1 MTEYTIYN
9 DIARRTQGDIYIGVV
24 GPVRTGKSTFI
35 KRFMDLLVIPNIEN
49 EHVRERTL
57 DELPQ
62 SAAGKTIMT
71 TEPKFIPNEAVNI
84 SIQDNASFNVRLIDC
99 VGYCVNGAQ
108 GHTEDG
114 EPRMVSTPWFEEDIA
129 FDKAAQIGT
138 EKVIREHS
146 TIGLVVTTDGS
157 ICDIPRYEYVSA
169 EERVVSELKELN
181 KPFIILLNSA
191 MPESSSAKSLKEELE
206 EKYQVPVF
214 LFSCADMGVS
224 DINNIIRSV
233 LFEFPIKEIDINL
246 PGWIDALD
254 SSHYLKSSIYDTVRN
269 ATCDM
274 EKIRDVNSI
283 AQKLEENEYIARA
296 KIDDISLGEGVVI
309 VNTEANEGLF
319 YAILGETTGLSITND
334 EELVS
339 MLCSLSKAKKEYD
352 KIASALLQVRQT
364 GYGIVS
370 PEIEELSLKDPE
382 IVRQGGRYGVR
393 LRASAPSIHLIRADI
408 ETEINPIVGSEK
420 QSEELV
426 HYLLSE
432 FENDP
437 VKIWESNI
445 FGKSLHDL
453 VNEGLQGKLS
463 RMPNEAR
470 EKLQETLQRIINEG
484 SGGLICIIL

>member
-1 MTEYTIYN
+1 MEQYKIYN
-9 DIARRTQGDIYIGVV
+9 DIAERTQGDIYIGVV

-35 KRFMDLLVIPNIEN
+35 KRFMDLLVLPNIEN
-49 EHVRERTL
+49 EHIRTRAI

-62 SAAGKTIMT
+62 SGAGRTIMT

-84 SIQDNASFNVRLIDC
+84 SVSENASFNVRMIDC
-99 VGYCVNGAQ
+99 VGYCVAGAQ

-114 EPRMVSTPWFEEDIA
+114 EPRMVTTPWFEEDIP
-129 FDKAAQIGT
+129 FDKAAEIGT

-146 TIGLVVTTDGS
+146 TIGLVITTDGS
-157 ICDIPRYEYVSA
+157 ICDIPRYEYVAS
-169 EERVVSELKELN
+169 EERVVSELKKID

-191 MPESSSAKSLKEELE
+191 IPESESAQKLKAELQ
-206 EKYQVPVF
+206 EKYSVPVF
-214 LFSCADMGVS
+214 LFSCAEMRLEE
-224 DINNIIRSV
+224 INNIMKCV
-233 LFEFPIKEIDINL
+233 LYEFPLKELGINL
-246 PGWIDALD
+246 PGWIDALPQD
-254 SSHYLKSSIYDTVRN
+254 HYLKASIYETVRN
-269 ATCDM
+269 SVNNIS
-274 EKIRDVNSI
+274 KISHVESVSPRLS
-283 AQKLEENEYIARA
+283 ENEYVQNSYVANISPGKGTALIN
-296 KIDDISLGEGVVI
+296 IDAVD
-309 VNTEANEGLF
+309 GLF
-319 YAILGETTGLSITND
+319 YNVLGETTGLQISND

-339 MLCSLSKAKKEYD
+339 MLCSLSDAKREYD
-352 KIASALLQVRQT
+352 KIANALLQVRQT

-370 PEIEELSLKDPE
+370 PGIEELTLQEPE

-408 ETEINPIVGSEK
+408 ETEVSPIVGSEK

-426 HYLLSE
+426 HYLLGE

-453 VNEGLQGKLS
+453 VNEGLQTKLS
-463 RMPNEAR
+463 KMPDDAR
-470 EKLQETLQRIINEG
+470 GKLQETLTRIINEG

>member
-9 DIARRTQGDIYIGVV
+9 DIVRRTQGDIYIGVV

-35 KRFMDLLVIPNIEN
+35 KRFMDLLVIPNIDN

-169 EERVVSELKELN
+169 EERVVSELKEIN

-191 MPESSSAKSLKEELE
+191 MPESPSAQSLKAELE

-254 SSHYLKSSIYDTVRN
+254 SSHYLKSAIFDTVRN
-269 ATCDM
+269 ATCNM
-274 EKIRDVNSI
+274 TKIRDVNGI
-283 AQKLEENEYIARA
+283 VPKLEENEYLARA
-296 KIDDISLGEGVVI
+296 KVEDISLGEGVVI

-319 YAILGETTGLSITND
+319 YTVLGETTGLSITND

-352 KIASALLQVRQT
+352 KISNALLQVRQT